1 MGIALVRAVRRLAI
15 VGALSAVMVVA
26 LGASPASAQ
35 GYQEL
40 TVTGSFTGVGQLR
53 TDNCMLFHQIVDGG
67 GNWTELGTSTF
78 HLDFCLNEP
87 PDGQH
92 YPITDGTFDIT
103 AAEGTGTLSGVL
115 TGDVEAGGFPPPEV
129 GFPLH
134 MTLTITDGTGR
145 FAGALGELRFEGAF
159 GYGAADLW
167 GTVDGTVR
175 LPLPMP
181 ATRDD
186 CKNGGWQD
194 LYDDEGHPFRNQGH
208 CIAWVNH
215 HT

>member
-1 MGIALVRAVRRLAI
+1 MGTAFMRAARRVAI
-15 VGALSAVMVVA
+15 VGALSAVTVVA
-26 LGASPASAQ
+26 LGASPAAAQ
-35 GYQEL
+35 GYREL
-40 TVTGSFTGVGQLR
+40 TVTGSFTGLGQLR
-53 TDNCMLFHQIVDGG
+53 FDNCMLFHQIVDGG
-67 GNWTELGTSTF
+67 GEWTELGTSTF

-87 PDGQH
+87 PSGAH
-92 YPITDGTFDIT
+92 FPISDGTFSVD
-103 AAEGTGTLSGVL
+103 AADGTLSGVL
-115 TGDVEAGGFPPPEV
+115 TGTVEPGGFPPPDV

-145 FAGALGELRFEGAF
+145 FADALGELRFEGAF

-186 CKNGGWQD
+186 CKHGGWRN
-194 LYDDEGHPFRNQGH
+194 LYDDEGHPFRNQGQ
-208 CIAWVNH
+208 CIRWVNH